1 MNFGLGFLAGLIGG
15 AAMTLILSI
24 ARQAGAGALDLELK
38 IGSLV
43 TKDLTSK
50 AWMIGLAIHLLMSGL
65 IGLLY
70 ALGFEYVTRKATWLI
85 GVGFGLVHA
94 IIGGLLLSTMRD
106 LNPLMRGGLVR
117 APGAFASNLGRSS
130 IVWFVMAHLIYGAIV
145 GAVYR
150 VRGRF
155 HFASRLLR
163 TH

>member
-24 ARQAGAGALDLELK
+24 AGQAGAGALDLELK

-94 IIGGLLLSTMRD
+94 IIGGTVAKHNARPQPSYEGWSGSRAW
-106 LNPLMRGGLVR
+106 GVR
-117 APGAFASNLGRSS
+117 F
-130 IVWFVMAHLIYGAIV
+130 
-145 GAVYR
+145 
-150 VRGRF
+150 
-155 HFASRLLR
+155 
-163 TH
+163 